1 MLLLFI
7 RVRVGLYDTNA
18 RRAGPSASAA
28 VAASSIR
35 VISIIYVYNINASWS
50 ASATSSCISSLLNFL
65 ILGILV
71 YRVSLHHFDYT

>member
-7 RVRVGLYDTNA
+7 RIRVGLYDANA
-18 RRAGPSASAA
+18 RRAGSSASTA

-35 VISIIYVYNINASWS
+35 VISIIYVYNIDASWS

-65 ILGILV
+65 SLDISV